1 MICMSKDTSLLAEV
15 FQNFRSMCL
24 KIYKL
29 DPANKFSAFGI
40 AWQAALKKT
49 AVKLD
54 LLTDIDML
62 IMINSVNMLIMPPRK
77 IASQIFAPWMIE
89 AVVPEDKCPQ
99 GKLTSRKSPPPIK
112 FFPKIIAPTQ
122 ANSPQRLLRVN

>member
-1 MICMSKDTSLLAEV
+1 MICMSQDTSLLVEV

-29 DPANKFSAFGI
+29 DPANKCSAFGI
-40 AWQAALKKT
+40 AWQPTLKKT

-54 LLTDIDML
+54 LLIDIDML

-77 IASQIFAPWMIE
+77 IVSQIFAPWMI
-89 AVVPEDKCPQ
+89 A
-99 GKLTSRKSPPPIK
+99 LR
-112 FFPKIIAPTQ
+112 IIALPPK
-122 ANSPQRLLRVN
+122 NCLPDNCPRG

>member
-15 FQNFRSMCL
+15 FQNFRSMYL

-62 IMINSVNMLIMPPRK
+62 LKVEEGIRASHVKHVTLFIDMQNLIRNTWK
-77 IASQIFAPWMIE
+77 ILIKIKNHHIFNIGM
-89 AVVPEDKCPQ
+89 
-99 GKLTSRKSPPPIK
+99 R
-112 FFPKIIAPTQ
+112 IICIHWQ
-122 ANSPQRLLRVN
+122 SHKGFL

>member
-15 FQNFRSMCL
+15 FQNFRSMYL

-77 IASQIFAPWMIE
+77 IASQIFAPWMI
-89 AVVPEDKCPQ
+89 
-99 GKLTSRKSPPPIK
+99 
-112 FFPKIIAPTQ
+112 APG
-122 ANSPQRLLRVN
+122 